1 MDSVQ
6 VNEWVTCQGSK
17 LLTGVYKS
25 VNKLDSSFDDTQ
37 NTWGHVLEY
46 LQARVGGEVIET
58 WFSPIVFEG
67 FDGDKAKLVVPNK
80 FFGEWLERNYLDIL
94 GEAFQAAGSLS
105 GPLEVEFIVRD
116 SDDPALPIQ
125 GFSQPAIV
133 PNLKPSIIRNK
144 KNPLPNPK
152 YTFDN
157 FVVGASNQFAHAA
170 SRAVAESP
178 ALAYNPLFIYGGVG
192 LGKTHLLHSIGN
204 YIARGGELRI
214 AYVTTE
220 QFTNEVINSI
230 RYDKM
235 IELRRRYRNVDM
247 LLIDDI
253 QFLAGKER
261 TQEEFFHTFNSLYEA
276 RKQIVL
282 SSDRFPKEMPSME
295 ERLRSRFEW
304 GLIADLQQPDVET
317 RIAIL
322 RKKSEEEGVD
332 ISEDVIQ
339 LLSVNLKS
347 NIRELEGALIRLGAY
362 ASLTGQA
369 ITVEMAK
376 NVLRDLF
383 GGKRNVITS
392 EDIQE
397 VVASRFHVKISDLK
411 SKRRTK
417 TLVHPRQVAMY
428 LCRQM
433 TDASFPEIGRDFGGK
448 DHTTIIHACKQIQK
462 LQEVDSV
469 LRTTLAS
476 LKEEIGKS

>member
-1 MDSVQ
+1 M
-6 VNEWVTCQGSK
+6 NI
-17 LLTGVYKS
+17 S
-25 VNKLDSSFDDTQ
+25 VNKVISYNKNKAIIWD
-37 NTWGHVLEY
+37 NVLNF
-46 LQARVGGEVIET
+46 VGPRIGDETMET
-58 WFSPIVFEG
+58 WFRP
-67 FDGDKAKLVVPNK
+67 LVLENLNNDQVEISVPNK
-80 FFGEWLERNYLDIL
+80 FFGEWLGRNYKELIL
-94 GEAFQAAGSLS
+94 EAFHQTEGIKLN
-105 GPLEVEFIVRD
+105 EVVFV
-116 SDDPALPIQ
+116 
-125 GFSQPAIV
+125 
-133 PNLKPSIIRNK
+133 LKNK
-144 KNPLPNPK
+144 KLDAEGEREPVKMSQEGGMRPSLPPQKTRKQPLPNPK
-152 YTFDN
+152 YTFKN

-170 SRAVAESP
+170 CLAVAEAP
-178 ALAYNPLFIYGGVG
+178 AKAYNPLFIYGGVG
-192 LGKTHLLHSIGN
+192 LGKTHLLNSIGN
-204 YIARGGELRI
+204 HVSERSDLRI

-235 IELRRRYRNVDM
+235 IELRKRYRNVDM

-322 RKKSEEEGVD
+322 RKKSEDEGIGVN
-332 ISEDVIQ
+332 EDVIQ
-339 LLSVNLKS
+339 LLATNLKS
-347 NIRELEGALIRLGAY
+347 NIREIEGALIRLGAY
-362 ASLTGQA
+362 ASLTGQK
-369 ITVEMAK
+369 ITVDMAK
-376 NVLRDLF
+376 NILRDLL
-383 GGKRNVITS
+383 GGKRKVITV

-397 VVASRFHVKISDLK
+397 AVANRFHVKISDLK

-417 TLVHPRQVAMY
+417 TLVYPRQIAMF
-428 LCRQM
+428 LCRDM

-448 DHTTIIHACKQIQK
+448 DHTTIIHACKQVQK
-462 LQEVDSV
+462 SQETDST
-469 LRTTLAS
+469 LRSTLES

>member
-1 MDSVQ
+1 M
-6 VNEWVTCQGSK
+6 
-17 LLTGVYKS
+17 
-25 VNKLDSSFDDTQ
+25 NKLKFSTLDTRKI
-37 NTWGHVLEY
+37 WDHVLDY
-46 LQARVGGEVIET
+46 VKLRVGSEVIET
-58 WFSPIVFEG
+58 WFQPVALESVEG
-67 FDGDKAKLVVPNK
+67 NQAKIAVPNK
-80 FFGEWLERNYLDIL
+80 FFGEWLARNYRDLIS
-94 GEAFQAAGSLS
+94 EAFTSVESL
-105 GPLEVEFIVRD
+105 GPLRIDFVVRQKQGNVIESDQKALSSAD
-116 SDDPALPIQ
+116 S
-125 GFSQPAIV
+125 GTVSTRGRRT
-133 PNLKPSIIRNK
+133 S
-144 KNPLPNPK
+144 LPNPK
-152 YTFDN
+152 YTFKN

-170 SRAVAESP
+170 CLAVAEAP
-178 ALAYNPLFIYGGVG
+178 ARAYNPLFIYGGVG
-192 LGKTHLLHSIGN
+192 LGKTHLLNSIGN
-204 YIARGGELRI
+204 YVAERGDVRI

-235 IELRRRYRNVDM
+235 VELRRRYRNVDM

-261 TQEEFFHTFNSLYEA
+261 TQEEFFHTFNTLYEA

-322 RKKSEEEGVD
+322 RKKSEEEG
-332 ISEDVIQ
+332 IAIGEDVVQ
-339 LLSVNLKS
+339 LLAANLKS
-347 NIRELEGALIRLGAY
+347 NIREIEGALIRLGAY
-362 ASLTGQA
+362 ASLTGHT

-376 NVLRDLF
+376 NVLRDLL
-383 GGKRNVITS
+383 GGKRKVITT

-397 VVASRFHVKISDLK
+397 AVANRYHIKVSDLK

-428 LCRQM
+428 LCREL

-448 DHTTIIHACKQIQK
+448 DHTTIIHACKQVQK
-462 LQEVDSV
+462 SLEKDSSLRATINSITEEVG
-469 LRTTLAS
+469 RET
-476 LKEEIGKS
+476 